1 MGMLEGHVVVI
12 TGGGSGMGRATAHAA
27 ASAGASVA
35 VWDLNEAAARDTAAA
50 VNGQAFPCDVCSP
63 DTVEAAAAA
72 TVRAFGRVDGLLNAA
87 GILLVEGGVDT
98 CSLADWDRVINTNLR
113 SIFLVSKYLMP
124 ELRSSGRGSIVN
136 IASLYGQRGYLD
148 ECAYDASK
156 GGVVNL
162 TRQMA
167 IQHTREGVR
176 VNAVSPGEILT
187 PMTRAQFVPDVPED
201 EQIASIAARVPM
213 GRMGRPEE
221 VAAVIAFLLSEE
233 ASYVSGA
240 IVPVDGA
247 FAAG

>member
-1 MGMLEGHVVVI
+1 MGMLDGHVIVV

-27 ASAGASVA
+27 ASEGASVA
-35 VWDLNEAAARDTAAA
+35 IWDLNEKAARDVAAA
-50 VNGQAFPCDVCSP
+50 VNGRAFACDVC
-63 DTVEAAAAA
+63 DADVVAAAA
-72 TVRAFGRVDGLLNAA
+72 TATVAAFGRVDGLLNSA

-98 CSLADWDRVINTNLR
+98 CSLVDWDRVINTNLR
-113 SIFLVSKYLMP
+113 SVFLVSKYLMQ
-124 ELRSSGRGSIVN
+124 ELRRSGRGSIVN
-136 IASLYGQRGYLD
+136 IASLYGQRGYRD

-162 TRQMA
+162 TRHMA
-167 IQHTREGVR
+167 IQHTSEGVR
-176 VNAVSPGEILT
+176 VNAVAPGEILT
-187 PMTRAQFVPDVPED
+187 PMTRTMFVPDVPED

-221 VAAVIAFLLSEE
+221 VAAVIVFLLSES

>member
-1 MGMLEGHVVVI
+1 MGMLDGHVVVI
-12 TGGGSGMGRATAHAA
+12 TGGASGMGRATAHAA

-35 VWDLNEAAARDTAAA
+35 VWDLNEKAARDVAGA
-50 VNGQAFPCDVCSP
+50 VNGRAFACDVCDADAVS
-63 DTVEAAAAA
+63 TAADATIAAY
-72 TVRAFGRVDGLLNAA
+72 GRVDGLLNSA

-98 CSLADWDRVINTNLR
+98 CSLVDWDRVINTNLR
-113 SIFLVSKYLMP
+113 SVFLVSKYLMP
-124 ELRSSGRGSIVN
+124 ELRRSGRGSIVN
-136 IASLYGQRGYLD
+136 IASLYGQRGYPD

-162 TRQMA
+162 TRHMA

-176 VNAVSPGEILT
+176 VNAVAPGEILT
-187 PMTRAQFVPDVPED
+187 PMTRALFVPDVPDE

-221 VAAVIAFLLSEE
+221 VAAVIVFLLSES

>member
-12 TGGGSGMGRATAHAA
+12 TGGGSGMGRATADTA

-35 VWDLNEAAARDTAAA
+35 VWDLNEAAARDTATA
-50 VNGQAFPCDVCSP
+50 VNGQAFSCDVCSP
-63 DTVEAAAAA
+63 DAVEAAAAA

-167 IQHTREGVR
+167 IQHT
-176 VNAVSPGEILT
+176 AK
-187 PMTRAQFVPDVPED
+187 AC
-201 EQIASIAARVPM
+201 A
-213 GRMGRPEE
+213 
-221 VAAVIAFLLSEE
+221 
-233 ASYVSGA
+233 
-240 IVPVDGA
+240 
-247 FAAG
+247 